1 LGQFLALLNAAGVE
15 PDRGNKITPE
25 NFAELI
31 KLIGENKVSQL
42 AAKDVFAKMFETG
55 EDPSN
60 LIEQLGL
67 AQVSDEGLILQAV
80 HAVIAAN
87 PKAVADVQTK
97 GERALGFLVGLT
109 MKELKG
115 KGNPQIIN
123 QILKKQL
130 NV

>member
-1 LGQFLALLNAAGVE
+1 MLNQKSINPGDSKV
-15 PDRGNKITPE
+15 TPE

-31 KLIGENKVSQL
+31 KLIATGKVSQL

-60 LIEQLGL
+60 LLESMGL
-67 AQVSDEGLILQAV
+67 AQVSDEGLILDAV
-80 HAVIAAN
+80 KKVILENPKGVEDAKAN
-87 PKAVADVQTK
+87 PK
-97 GERALGFLVGLT
+97 ALGFLVGQV

-123 QILKKQL
+123 ELLKKEL
-130 NV
+130 LS